1 MSQTDPI
8 ADMLTR
14 IRNAARIRKKEVT
27 IPSSRLKVELAKILK
42 EEGYIR
48 NFKVVDD
55 NKQGILNIALKY
67 TDDNQSVI
75 SGLRRISRPGCR
87 LFCTRDS
94 VPKVLDGLGIAI
106 VSTSGGSDGDDP
118 RQPGRVRVL
127 KRKARVAPPPGDR
140 GQAGG
145 PEAGFQPGG

>member
-14 IRNAARIRKKEVT
+14 VRNAARVKKKDVT
-27 IPSSRLKVELAKILK
+27 IPASKLKVEIAKILK

-48 NFKVVDD
+48 NFKAIDD
-55 NKQGILNIALKY
+55 NKQGILSIALKN
-67 TDDNQSVI
+67 TDDGQSVI

-87 LFCTRDS
+87 LFCTRES

-106 VSTSGGSDGDDP
+106 VSTSKGIMTGRQCEELGVGGE
-118 RQPGRVRVL
+118 VL
-127 KRKARVAPPPGDR
+127 CFVW
-140 GQAGG
+140 
-145 PEAGFQPGG
+145 

>member
-8 ADMLTR
+8 ADLLTR
-14 IRNAARIRKKEVT
+14 IRNAARIRKKEVA
-27 IPSSRLKVELAKILK
+27 IPSSKLKVELAKILK

-55 NKQGILNIALKY
+55 NKQGILNIVLKY

-87 LFCTRDS
+87 LYCTRDS
-94 VPKVLDGLGIAI
+94 IPKVLDGLGIAV
-106 VSTSGGSDGDDP
+106 VSTSKGILTGKQCEDLGVGGEI
-118 RQPGRVRVL
+118 L
-127 KRKARVAPPPGDR
+127 CYIW
-140 GQAGG
+140 
-145 PEAGFQPGG
+145 

>member
-8 ADMLTR
+8 ADLLTR
-14 IRNAARIRKKEVT
+14 IRNAARIRKREVN
-27 IPSSRLKVELAKILK
+27 IPSSKLKVEIAKILK

-48 NFKVVDD
+48 NFKAIDD
-55 NKQGILNIALKY
+55 NKQGVLTVALKY

-87 LFCTRDS
+87 LYCTRDS

-106 VSTSGGSDGDDP
+106 ISTSRGIVTGKRCQELGVGGEI
-118 RQPGRVRVL
+118 L
-127 KRKARVAPPPGDR
+127 CYIW
-140 GQAGG
+140 
-145 PEAGFQPGG
+145 

>member
-8 ADMLTR
+8 ADMVTR

-27 IPSSRLKVELAKILK
+27 IPSSRLKVELVKILK

-67 TDDNQSVI
+67 ADDNQSVI
-75 SGLRRISRPGCR
+75 SGLRRVSRPGCR

-94 VPKVLDGLGIAI
+94 IPKVLDGLGIAI
-106 VSTSGGSDGDDP
+106 ISTSKGMQTGRKCEELGVGGEILCY
-118 RQPGRVRVL
+118 VW
-127 KRKARVAPPPGDR
+127 
-140 GQAGG
+140 
-145 PEAGFQPGG
+145 

>member
-8 ADMLTR
+8 ADLLTR
-14 IRNAARIRKKEVT
+14 IRNAARIRKREVT
-27 IPSSRLKVELAKILK
+27 IPSSKLKVEVAKILK

-75 SGLRRISRPGCR
+75 SGLRRVSRPGCR

-94 VPKVLDGLGIAI
+94 IPKVLDGLGIAI
-106 VSTSGGSDGDDP
+106 ISTSKGMQTGRKCGELGVGGEI
-118 RQPGRVRVL
+118 L
-127 KRKARVAPPPGDR
+127 CHIW
-140 GQAGG
+140 
-145 PEAGFQPGG
+145 